1 MAAGAYEALGSA
13 GDITASSRILLSG
26 GPGVIGWGP
35 TVIATIVSLVV
46 AYFSIAWLLRFVSS
60 NKFTGFIW
68 YRVIVGAL
76 LLVLAAT
83 GMMSV

>member
-1 MAAGAYEALGSA
+1 M
-13 GDITASSRILLSG
+13 
-26 GPGVIGWGP
+26 
-35 TVIATIVSLVV
+35 IATIVSLVV
-46 AYFSIAWLLRFVSS
+46 AYFSIAWLLKFVSS

-76 LLVLAAT
+76 MLVLAAT